1 MAARHIKP
9 ERIVAHIC
17 EEKIILKT
25 KSEMRFFGSFFVY
38 YEEIKRELKR
48 ILMSVGVMRD

>member
-1 MAARHIKP
+1 MAARHTKP

-25 KSEMRFFGSFFVY
+25 TCGMVVY
-38 YEEIKRELKR
+38 
-48 ILMSVGVMRD
+48 

>member
-1 MAARHIKP
+1 MAASHIKP

-25 KSEMRFFGSFFVY
+25 KSEMRFFGSFFVF